1 MRQAQPALSRRKN
14 NLRCK
19 WFPMSARALRLPR
32 GSGWAMRSRFTID
45 FRKQSGGR
53 DPISPGRRW
62 GLGAR
67 SRQTRPMHTDSLVG
81 TPEERIAQ
89 LEFEN
94 DILREVVEA
103 LKAGSLESMTG
114 GEKTLAINALRQKT
128 GRPLKELA
136 VFSRISKSSYEYN
149 RCSLEKPDK
158 YTDVRAADNR
168 GVCRAERGE
177 WIPLRPL
184 GDSNPGEPHRHIG
197 KGDRA
202 HHGRGGSS
210 LNTTRSR
217 GAGTAPMPE
226 RSAKPLLSGQEEFPY
241 GCPRPPV
248 AHEHNRV
255 RPARWRKDAPVPYSI
270 ASTAHW
276 PRGRLSRVSSWQIQA
291 C

>member
-1 MRQAQPALSRRKN
+1 
-14 NLRCK
+14 
-19 WFPMSARALRLPR
+19 
-32 GSGWAMRSRFTID
+32 MRSRFTID

-114 GEKTLAINALRQKT
+114 EEKTLAINALRQKT

-136 VFSRISKSSYEYN
+136 VFSRISKSSYEYK

-202 HHGRGGSS
+202 HHGRGGLFVEYDKKPRRRYSS
-210 LNTTRSR
+210 YAGEISEAPPIRSR
-217 GAGTAPMPE
+217 GISIRMPKTAC
-226 RSAKPLLSGQEEFPY
+226 G
-241 GCPRPPV
+241 
-248 AHEHNRV
+248 
-255 RPARWRKDAPVPYSI
+255 
-270 ASTAHW
+270 
-276 PRGRLSRVSSWQIQA
+276 SRT
-291 C
+291 